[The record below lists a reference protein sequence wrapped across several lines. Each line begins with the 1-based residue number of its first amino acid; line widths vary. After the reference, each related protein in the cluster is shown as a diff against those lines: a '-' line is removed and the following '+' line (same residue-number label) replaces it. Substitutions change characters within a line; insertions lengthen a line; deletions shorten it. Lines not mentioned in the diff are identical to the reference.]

1 MDLVC
6 AGSKWFWSFSSFL
19 DLMTHTILTSH
30 TIRSYSVITYCS
42 LNEPPAFPALFTYSY
57 CVVMKNKILYIY
69 IYIYYYGFKY
79 LLVCKYVYLHK
90 AVEVTQRQQSRM
102 HSSTC
107 VRLRMRDTPT
117 RVRRTELFQQESL
130 TVFTHP
136 A

>member
-57 CVVMKNKILYIY
+57 CIVMKNKILYIY
-69 IYIYYYGFKY
+69 IYIIMVLNIY
-79 LLVCKYVYLHK
+79 LYVNMYIYIKLWKLHNCSSRACTAVHVSGCACATLLHVCG
-90 AVEVTQRQQSRM
+90 AQNF
-102 HSSTC
+102 SSKK
-107 VRLRMRDTPT
+107 V
-117 RVRRTELFQQESL
+117 
-130 TVFTHP
+130 
-136 A
+136 